1 MKTKKELDKLSN
13 AIGVAERKYYN
24 AIKENLKDSGKEYG
38 VQSDYDED
46 DWDDVVGLHVTTTD
60 RHDNNV
66 IAVIDKIRF
75 NTCFNGGDGVVEVHV
90 CAWDYVKKDYW
101 IDIQMFNSDVKP
113 YVYDNIIW

>member
-1 MKTKKELDKLSN
+1 MKTKEELNKLSD
-13 AIGVAERKYYN
+13 AIGKAERKYYN
-24 AIKENLKDSGKEYG
+24 AVRDNLKESGKEYD

-75 NTCFNGGDGVVEVHV
+75 NTNCGVDGLVEVHV

-101 IDIQMFNSDVKP
+101 ADIQLFDNDVKP
-113 YVYDNIIW
+113 CVYDNIIW

>member
-1 MKTKKELDKLSN
+1 MKTKKELDKLSY

-24 AIKENLKDSGKEYG
+24 AVRDNLKESGKEYD

-75 NTCFNGGDGVVEVHV
+75 NTNCGIDGLVEVHV

-101 IDIQMFNSDVKP
+101 ADIQLFDSDVKP
-113 YVYDNIIW
+113 CVYDNIIW

>member
-1 MKTKKELDKLSN
+1 MRTKKELDKLSH
-13 AIGVAERKYYN
+13 AISAAERKYYN
-24 AIKENLKDSGKEYG
+24 AIKENLKESGKEYG

-60 RHDNNV
+60 RHNNNV
-66 IAVIDKIRF
+66 TAVIDKVRF
-75 NTCFNGGDGVVEVHV
+75 NPNDGVDGLVEVHV
-90 CAWDYVKKDYW
+90 CAWDYVKEDYW

>member
-1 MKTKKELDKLSN
+1 MKTKEELNKLSY

-24 AIKENLKDSGKEYG
+24 AVKDNLKESGKEYD

-75 NTCFNGGDGVVEVHV
+75 NTNCGVDGLVEVHV
-90 CAWDYVKKDYW
+90 CEWDYDDKDYW
-101 IDIQMFNSDVKP
+101 IGIEMFNGDVKP
-113 YVYDNIIW
+113 YVYENIIW

>member
-1 MKTKKELDKLSN
+1 MKTKEELNKLSY
-13 AIGVAERKYYN
+13 AIGAAERKYYN
-24 AIKENLKDSGKEYG
+24 AVKDNLKESGKEYD

-75 NTCFNGGDGVVEVHV
+75 NTNCGVDGLVEVHV

-101 IDIQMFNSDVKP
+101 ADIQLFDSDVKP
-113 YVYDNIIW
+113 YVYENIIW